1 MIAIDDLEVG
11 PSGVDHEDVL
21 FALYHP
27 RYSTRDRRATW
38 PLKSWFGAL
47 ILLHFQCPA
56 GRSDAESV
64 LPGLE
69 SWLENGEGE
78 AAWQL
83 VDSDEVGMR

>member
-1 MIAIDDLEVG
+1 VA
-11 PSGVDHEDVL
+11 
-21 FALYHP
+21 A
-27 RYSTRDRRATW
+27 
-38 PLKSWFGAL
+38 K
-47 ILLHFQCPA
+47 ILVWGFDSSSFSMPA